1 MRPSKLRIVAPAPNG
16 YPSSER
22 LRQTVRAAAPPA
34 GGLRAGLSSRRVRQ
48 GGRRRLARKGG
59 TAVNMDPNTHA
70 YVLGTAFF
78 TSLFFAL
85 AAWLPVGLL
94 LRSIL
99 FG

>member
-1 MRPSKLRIVAPAPNG
+1 VALAHSEIGRPAS
-16 YPSSER
+16 
-22 LRQTVRAAAPPA
+22 VRPKAA
-34 GGLRAGLSSRRVRQ
+34 
-48 GGRRRLARKGG
+48 

>member
-1 MRPSKLRIVAPAPNG
+1 MRL
-16 YPSSER
+16 
-22 LRQTVRAAAPPA
+22 
-34 GGLRAGLSSRRVRQ
+34 GGTRHA
-48 GGRRRLARKGG
+48 ARKAA
-59 TAVNMDPNTHA
+59 TAVQMDPNTHA

-99 FG
+99 LG